1 MMALGMVIAA
11 VIGGL
16 AALHVF
22 WAFGG
27 TLGTVAVLPTRD
39 GVPLLRPT
47 HAVTLA
53 VAVGLAGASY
63 VALAVVE
70 LVPWGL
76 PRPALPSGCA
86 VLAVLF
92 GGRAIGELRYVGF
105 FKRVRGTA
113 FAWWDT
119 RVFSPLC
126 AALSTGYLLLWYRAW

>member
-1 MMALGMVIAA
+1 MVALGMVIAA
-11 VIGGL
+11 VMGGL

-27 TLGTVAVLPTRD
+27 TLGTVAAIPTRE
-39 GVPLLRPT
+39 GAPLFRPSR
-47 HAVTLA
+47 AATLA
-53 VAVGLAGASY
+53 VAAGLAGAAY
-63 VALAVVE
+63 VALAAVE

-76 PRPALPSGCA
+76 PRWALPFGCA

-92 GGRAIGELRYVGF
+92 GGRAVGERRYVGF

-126 AALSTGYLLLWYRAW
+126 AALSIGYLLLCYRAW

>member
-1 MMALGMVIAA
+1 MMALGMAIAA
-11 VIGGL
+11 VMGGL

-27 TLGTVAVLPTRD
+27 KLGTVAAIPTRD
-39 GVPLLRPT
+39 GVPLLRPR

-53 VAVGLAGASY
+53 VAGGLAGAAY
-63 VALAVVE
+63 VALAAVE
-70 LVPWGL
+70 VVPWGL
-76 PRPALPSGCA
+76 PHGTLPFACA

-92 GGRAIGELRYVGF
+92 GGRAIGEWRYVGF

-126 AALSTGYLLLWYRAW
+126 AALSIGYLLLWCRAW

>member
-11 VIGGL
+11 VMGGL

-27 TLGTVAVLPTRD
+27 TLGTVAAIPTRD
-39 GVPLLRPT
+39 GAPLFRPGR
-47 HAVTLA
+47 AVTLA
-53 VAVGLAGASY
+53 VAAGLAGAAY
-63 VALAVVE
+63 VALAAVE

-76 PRPALPSGCA
+76 PRGALPFGCA

-92 GGRAIGELRYVGF
+92 GARAIGERQYVGF
-105 FKRVRGTA
+105 FKRVRETA

-126 AALSTGYLLLWYRAW
+126 AALSIGYLVLWCRA

>member
-1 MMALGMVIAA
+1 MMFLAIVVAA
-11 VIGGL
+11 VMGGL

-27 TLGTVAVLPTRD
+27 TLGTVAVIPTRD
-39 GVPLLRPT
+39 GMPVLRPRS
-47 HAVTLA
+47 AVTLA
-53 VAVGLAGASY
+53 LAAALAGAAY
-63 VALAVVE
+63 VALAAAE

-76 PRPALPSGCA
+76 PHGVLPLACA

-92 GGRAIGELRYVGF
+92 GARAIGELRYVGF

-126 AALSTGYLLLWYRAW
+126 AALSLGYLLLWYRAW